1 MESGRQAPK
10 KRKAAP
16 AEEPATK
23 KPRTTIKPSSSTTRS
38 AKTTTADKAKSIAK
52 APAMKKAAKETDKAP
67 ATKKAAKETEKAPG
81 KKAPG
86 KKRAAKETAKAKQT
100 PAKASGVK
108 GKKRVVPDDADADI
122 EEESEKPAPSPKQAK
137 VSKQPNGAKSRTRAP
152 PKLPVINA
160 VPTVI
165 LDVYVFGEGSAS
177 ELGLGNA
184 KNAINVKRPRL
195 NPNLSAKEVGVV
207 AVACGGMHSAA
218 ITHDNLIL
226 TWGVNDLGALGRDTT
241 WNGAWKDTNTG
252 TDESIDDDE
261 VALNP
266 QECNPGAI
274 SPDHFPE
281 GTKFAALACGD
292 SSTFV
297 LTDTGLVYGWGT
309 FRVRSIVIIRYTS
322 ELWS

>member
-1 MESGRQAPK
+1 MESRQALK

-23 KPRTTIKPSSSTTRS
+23 KPRTTIKPSPSTTH
-38 AKTTTADKAKSIAK
+38 TTKASTADKGKSV
-52 APAMKKAAKETDKAP
+52 PKAP
-67 ATKKAAKETEKAPG
+67 ATKKAAKETDKTPATKKAAKGTEKAPG
-81 KKAPG
+81 TKK
-86 KKRAAKETAKAKQT
+86 AAKETAKVKPT

-108 GKKRVVPDDADADI
+108 GKKRAIPDDADADV
-122 EEESEKPAPSPKQAK
+122 EKESEQPAPTPKPAK
-137 VSKQPNGAKSRTRAP
+137 VPKQPNGVKPRTRAP
-152 PKLPVINA
+152 QILPVINA

-207 AVACGGMHSAA
+207 AVSCGGMHSAA
-218 ITHDNLIL
+218 ITHDNIIL

-241 WNGAWKDTNTG
+241 WKGAWKDANAETE
-252 TDESIDDDE
+252 ESVDDDE

-266 QECNPGAI
+266 QECNPGAV
-274 SPDHFPE
+274 SSDHFPE

-309 FRVRSIVIIRYTS
+309 FRVSSSAINPIYTRAMG
-322 ELWS
+322 LICYY